1 MRPAASLIIF
11 TTLSGLGLGL
21 SVLIGLGYLEAK
33 SDQWIIIHAVMCLGL
48 IGAGII
54 SSTVHLGHP
63 ERAWRA
69 LSQWRSSWLSREGV
83 MAGCTTVVL
92 AIYFLDQ
99 LYSGVARPWLGIIV
113 SILSLITIYTT
124 AMIYAS
130 LKTIARWHH
139 VLTPVVFVLLAL
151 AGGCLLA
158 ATLQTLAGTAST
170 TPLDVPLTQW
180 GIGLIALASLV
191 KILWWVN
198 AGKNGSGST
207 PESATGLGGLGEVR
221 MIMPP
226 HTEENWLQHEM
237 GFVVARKHAARLAV
251 IAFILA
257 AILPL
262 LVLGL
267 YPQSAALLILAAA
280 VHLAGVMMERWLFF
294 AEAKHTVTLYYGDRH

>member
-21 SVLIGLGYLEAK
+21 AVLIGLGQVTASSSL
-33 SDQWIIIHAVMCLGL
+33 WVVIHAAVSLGL
-48 IGAGII
+48 IGAGVI
-54 SSTVHLGHP
+54 SSTLHLGHP

-69 LSQWRSSWLSREGV
+69 MSQWRSSWLSREGV
-83 MAGCTTVVL
+83 MAGLTTIVL
-92 AIYFLDQ
+92 AGYFLDQ
-99 LYSGVARPWLGIIV
+99 LYTGMARPWLGIVV
-113 SILSLITIYTT
+113 SVMSLITIYTT

-139 VLTPVVFVLLAL
+139 ILTPVVFILLAL

-158 ATLQTLAGTAST
+158 AALQALAGTPPIQLS
-170 TPLDVPLTQW
+170 QW
-180 GIGLIALASLV
+180 GIGMIILASLV
-191 KILWWVN
+191 KIVWWHS
-198 AGKNGSGST
+198 AGKEGSGST
-207 PESATGLGGLGEVR
+207 PESATGLGALGQVR

-237 GFVVARKHAARLAV
+237 GFVVARKHAVRLAV
-251 IAFILA
+251 IALALA
-257 AILPL
+257 AVIPL

-267 YPQSAALLILAAA
+267 YPQSAALLVLAA
-280 VHLAGVMMERWLFF
+280 VIHMAGIMVERWLFF

>member
-1 MRPAASLIIF
+1 
-11 TTLSGLGLGL
+11 
-21 SVLIGLGYLEAK
+21 
-33 SDQWIIIHAVMCLGL
+33 
-48 IGAGII
+48 
-54 SSTVHLGHP
+54 
-63 ERAWRA
+63 
-69 LSQWRSSWLSREGV
+69 
-83 MAGCTTVVL
+83 
-92 AIYFLDQ
+92 
-99 LYSGVARPWLGIIV
+99 
-113 SILSLITIYTT
+113 
-124 AMIYAS
+124 
-130 LKTIARWHH
+130 
-139 VLTPVVFVLLAL
+139 VFVLLAL

-158 ATLQTLAGTAST
+158 AALQTLAGTAST

-180 GIGLIALASLV
+180 GIGLIVLASLV

-251 IAFILA
+251 IAFSLA

-262 LVLGL
+262 LVLGI
-267 YPQSAALLILAAA
+267 YPQSAALLILAAD

>member
-21 SVLIGLGYLEAK
+21 AALIGLGQVTA
-33 SDQWIIIHAVMCLGL
+33 SSHVWVIIHAVVSLGL
-48 IGAGII
+48 IGAGVM
-54 SSTVHLGHP
+54 SSTLHLGHP

-69 LSQWRSSWLSREGV
+69 MSQWRTSWLSREGV
-83 MAGCTTVVL
+83 MAGLTTIVL
-92 AIYFLDQ
+92 AGYFLDQ
-99 LYSGVARPWLGIIV
+99 LYTGMARPWLGIVV
-113 SILSLITIYTT
+113 SVMSLITIYTT

-139 VLTPVVFVLLAL
+139 ILTPVVFILLAL

-158 ATLQTLAGTAST
+158 AALQALAGTS
-170 TPLDVPLTQW
+170 PMQLSQW
-180 GIGLIALASLV
+180 GIGMIILASLV
-191 KILWWVN
+191 KIIWWHS
-198 AGKNGSGST
+198 AGKEGSGST
-207 PESATGLGGLGEVR
+207 PESATGLGELGQVR

-237 GFVVARKHAARLAV
+237 GFVVARKHAVRLAV
-251 IAFILA
+251 IALALA
-257 AILPL
+257 AVIPL

-267 YPQSAALLILAAA
+267 YPQSAALLVLAA
-280 VHLAGVMMERWLFF
+280 VIHLAGVMVERWLFF

>member
-1 MRPAASLIIF
+1 
-11 TTLSGLGLGL
+11 
-21 SVLIGLGYLEAK
+21 
-33 SDQWIIIHAVMCLGL
+33 
-48 IGAGII
+48 
-54 SSTVHLGHP
+54 
-63 ERAWRA
+63 
-69 LSQWRSSWLSREGV
+69 

-92 AIYFLDQ
+92 AAYFLDQ

-158 ATLQTLAGTAST
+158 TALQTLAGTAST
-170 TPLDVPLTQW
+170 TPLGVPLTQW
-180 GIGLIALASLV
+180 GIGLIVLASLV

-251 IAFILA
+251 IAFSLA

-262 LVLGL
+262 LVLGI

>member
-21 SVLIGLGYLEAK
+21 AVLIGLGQVTASSSL
-33 SDQWIIIHAVMCLGL
+33 WVVIHAAVSLGL
-48 IGAGII
+48 IGAGVI
-54 SSTVHLGHP
+54 SSTLHLGHP

-69 LSQWRSSWLSREGV
+69 MSQWRSSWLSREGV
-83 MAGCTTVVL
+83 MAGLTTIVL
-92 AIYFLDQ
+92 AGYFLDQ
-99 LYSGVARPWLGIIV
+99 LYTGMARPWLGIVV
-113 SILSLITIYTT
+113 SVMSLITIYTT

-139 VLTPVVFVLLAL
+139 ILTPVVFILLAL

-158 ATLQTLAGTAST
+158 AALQALAGTPPIQLS
-170 TPLDVPLTQW
+170 QW
-180 GIGLIALASLV
+180 GIGMIILASLV
-191 KILWWVN
+191 KIIWWHS
-198 AGKNGSGST
+198 AGKEGSGST
-207 PESATGLGGLGEVR
+207 PESATGLGALGQVR

-237 GFVVARKHAARLAV
+237 GFVVARKHAVRLAV
-251 IAFILA
+251 IALALA
-257 AILPL
+257 AVIPL

-267 YPQSAALLILAAA
+267 YPQSAALLVLAA
-280 VHLAGVMMERWLFF
+280 VIHMAGIMVERWLFF

>member
-21 SVLIGLGYLEAK
+21 AVLIGLGQVTASSSL
-33 SDQWIIIHAVMCLGL
+33 WVVIHAAVSLGL
-48 IGAGII
+48 IGAGVI
-54 SSTVHLGHP
+54 SSTLHLGHP

-69 LSQWRSSWLSREGV
+69 MSQWRSSWLSREGV
-83 MAGCTTVVL
+83 MAGLTTIVL
-92 AIYFLDQ
+92 AGYFLDQ
-99 LYSGVARPWLGIIV
+99 LYTGMARPWLGIVV
-113 SILSLITIYTT
+113 SVMSLITIYTT

-139 VLTPVVFVLLAL
+139 ILTPVVFILLAL

-158 ATLQTLAGTAST
+158 AALQALAV
-170 TPLDVPLTQW
+170 TPPMQLSQW
-180 GIGLIALASLV
+180 GIGMIILASLV
-191 KILWWVN
+191 KIVWWHS
-198 AGKNGSGST
+198 AGKEGSGST
-207 PESATGLGGLGEVR
+207 PESATGLGALGQVR

-237 GFVVARKHAARLAV
+237 GFVVARKHAVRLAV
-251 IAFILA
+251 IALALA
-257 AILPL
+257 AVIPL

-267 YPQSAALLILAAA
+267 YPQSAALLVLAA
-280 VHLAGVMMERWLFF
+280 VIHMAGIMVERWLFF

>member
-21 SVLIGLGYLEAK
+21 AVLIGLGQVTASSSL
-33 SDQWIIIHAVMCLGL
+33 WVVIHAAVSLGL
-48 IGAGII
+48 IGAGVI
-54 SSTVHLGHP
+54 SSTLHLGHP

-69 LSQWRSSWLSREGV
+69 MSQWRSSWLSREGV
-83 MAGCTTVVL
+83 MAGLTTIVL
-92 AIYFLDQ
+92 AGYFLDQ
-99 LYSGVARPWLGIIV
+99 LYTGMARPWLGIVV
-113 SILSLITIYTT
+113 SVMSLITIYTT

-139 VLTPVVFVLLAL
+139 ILTPVVFILLAL

-158 ATLQTLAGTAST
+158 AALQALAGKPPIQLS
-170 TPLDVPLTQW
+170 QW
-180 GIGLIALASLV
+180 GIGMIILASLV
-191 KILWWVN
+191 KIVWWHS
-198 AGKNGSGST
+198 AGKEGSGST
-207 PESATGLGGLGEVR
+207 PESATGLGALGQVR

-237 GFVVARKHAARLAV
+237 GFVVARKHAVRLAV
-251 IAFILA
+251 IALALA
-257 AILPL
+257 AVIPL

-267 YPQSAALLILAAA
+267 YPQSAALLVLAA
-280 VHLAGVMMERWLFF
+280 VIHMAGIMVERWLFF

>member
-92 AIYFLDQ
+92 AAYFLDQ

-151 AGGCLLA
+151 AG
-158 ATLQTLAGTAST
+158 TAST
-170 TPLDVPLTQW
+170 TPLGVPLTQW
-180 GIGLIALASLV
+180 GIGLIVLASLV

-251 IAFILA
+251 IAFSLA

-262 LVLGL
+262 LVLGI